1 VPALGRSSIGL
12 FVVGTGLAVSL
23 AVPRGFVRPERRPMH
38 APSEQAEA
46 IERLR
51 TARHYA
57 VVISKGASTYRAVVP
72 DLPGC
77 AAVCRTRAEVEQV
90 IRLAIA
96 GHIRGLRR
104 QGLAVPEPT
113 SDIVIVGAE

>member
-1 VPALGRSSIGL
+1 MRVPTEEL
-12 FVVGTGLAVSL
+12 VSTRDH
-23 AVPRGFVRPERRPMH
+23 V
-38 APSEQAEA
+38 AP
-46 IERLR
+46 
-51 TARHYA
+51 RHYA
-57 VVISKGASTYRAVVP
+57 VVISKGVSTYRATVP

-104 QGLAVPEPT
+104 QGLQVPEPT
-113 SDIVIVGAE
+113 SDIVVVGAE

>member
-1 VPALGRSSIGL
+1 MPA
-12 FVVGTGLAVSL
+12 
-23 AVPRGFVRPERRPMH
+23 PREQADETLRPESVR
-38 APSEQAEA
+38 Q
-46 IERLR
+46 
-51 TARHYA
+51 YA
-57 VVISKGASTYRAVVP
+57 VVISKGASTYRATVP

-104 QGLAVPEPT
+104 QGVQIPEPT
-113 SDIVIVGAE
+113 SDIVIVGTE